1 MSPSPERPPLSSC
14 AVRIVAALC
23 ADSTPITVVI
33 VGRSVAIHGH
43 LSFAHG
49 SRVAVVVQSS
59 VDDLEQ
65 ARGTVVIT
73 ALSNGLVFSL
83 SGVIRDAAERSLS
96 LDLYGDLRGS
106 DPRHFDRTIVPG
118 DVRVSVSW
126 DEHSVVGSLRDVSE
140 QGIAVVV
147 SEGASVPPDGA
158 AVLLESGSARGPVG
172 ARVCHRIDGLD
183 GPGHVRIGL
192 GLSTGS
198 DGRVFSQASGAVPA
212 Q

>member
-1 MSPSPERPPLSSC
+1 MSPSLEHPALSSR
-14 AVRIVAALC
+14 AVRVIATLC

-49 SRVAVVVQSS
+49 SRVAVVVQSA

-65 ARGTVVIT
+65 AQGTVVVT
-73 ALSNGLVFSL
+73 ALSEGRVFSV

-106 DPRHFDRTIVPG
+106 DPRHFERTLEPG
-118 DVRVSVSW
+118 NVQVSLSW
-126 DEHSVVGSLRDVSE
+126 NEHAVVATLRDVSE

-147 SEGASVPPDGA
+147 PEAGSVPPEGTS
-158 AVLLESGSARGPVG
+158 VLVESGSAHGPVG

-183 GPGHVRIGL
+183 GPEHVRIGL
-192 GLSTGS
+192 GLSAGS
-198 DGRVFSQASGAVPA
+198 DGRVFSETSGAVPA

>member
-1 MSPSPERPPLSSC
+1 MSPSSERPPLSPR
-14 AVRIVAALC
+14 AVRVIAALC

-49 SRVAVVVQSS
+49 SRVAVVVQSA

-73 ALSNGLVFSL
+73 VLADGRVFSV

-106 DPRHFDRTIVPG
+106 DPRHFDRTLVSG

-126 DEHSVVGSLRDVSE
+126 DEHSVVGTLRDVSE

-147 SEGASVPPDGA
+147 SEDTSIPPDGTS
-158 AVLLESGSARGPVG
+158 VLLDSGAARGP
-172 ARVCHRIDGLD
+172 AWRT
-183 GPGHVRIGL
+183 GHPDR
-192 GLSTGS
+192 
-198 DGRVFSQASGAVPA
+198 A
-212 Q
+212 